1 MKIVITASEART
13 NIYRLIDEIAK
24 SHRPVI
30 IKGKRNSA
38 VLINEEDWRAIEETL
53 YIHSIPGL
61 AESII
66 EEMKKPDSE
75 FLEEIEW

>member
-1 MKIVITASEART
+1 MGPIISVSEARK
-13 NIYRLIDEIAK
+13 NIYKLIDELSI

-30 IKGKRNSA
+30 IKGKRNNA

-53 YIHSIPGL
+53 YIYSVPGL

-66 EEMKKPDSE
+66 EEMKKPDNE